1 MADDKSII
9 GGADRRQVAGDE
21 AYEVEYF
28 PRRQGITAQQ
38 ARDLIAQHGNN
49 REALDAAAEKL
60 AS

>member
-9 GGADRRQVAGDE
+9 GGADRRQVAADE

-28 PRRQGITAQQ
+28 ARRHGITAQQ